1 MTHLTENIMVL
12 GNSNFNYY
20 VVGQEE
26 AVLIECGTS
35 AGVSIFAEQWLAMD
49 QKPQIK
55 IILVMHSHF
64 DHVCGIPMLRDL
76 FPQAQVVASRQAQKI
91 LSLDKLKPVLI
102 RADEFVTNAYARD
115 GLLRNT
121 PGGLDIDRV
130 KADVIVGEGDSIAV
144 DGKLRLDIIE
154 APGHSSCSLAA
165 YFQTDEA
172 MFISDAC
179 GYQDDDLI
187 SPGFFQDYD
196 LYRSTINRLQK
207 YPTRLLGFGHGKVQV
222 GADQV
227 AQSYARSLESAD
239 DSFDLIKTWL
249 TSGISEEI
257 IVKNLYDKYI
267 KGGMS
272 YYPRDLMMGSVYMLV
287 KNVKNRI

>member
-1 MTHLTENIMVL
+1 MTQLTENIMVL
-12 GNSNFNYY
+12 GNNYFNYY

-35 AGVSIFAEQWLAMD
+35 AGVSIFVEQWQALEH
-49 QKPQIK
+49 KPQIK
-55 IILVMHSHF
+55 NILVMHSHF

-76 FPQAQVVASRQAQKI
+76 FPQAQVVGSGATQKI

-102 RADEFVTNAYARD
+102 RADEFVTNAYAKD
-115 GLLRNT
+115 GLLQNI

-130 KADVIVGEGDSIAV
+130 KVDAVVGEGDSIAV

-179 GYQDDDLI
+179 GYQDDDLVT
-187 SPGFFQDYD
+187 PTYFQDYD
-196 LYRSTINRLQK
+196 LYCNTINRLQK
-207 YPTRLLGFGHGKVQV
+207 YSTRLLGFGHGKFQV

-227 AQSYARSLESAD
+227 AQSYARGMKIAE
-239 DSFDLIKTWL
+239 DSFNLIKTWL
-249 TSGISEEI
+249 TSGISEET
-257 IVKNLYDKYI
+257 IVKDLYDKYI

-272 YYPRDLMMGSVYMLV
+272 YYPRDLMMGSVYGLV
-287 KNVKNRI
+287 KNVVKRI